1 MCVVRNLT
9 MMTDLYQLT
18 MMYGYFKAGKH
29 NEKAVYDLFFR
40 RQGDETNYA
49 VCAGLE
55 QVIELINNLR
65 FEEEDINYLR
75 SLNLF
80 DEEFMDY
87 LRGFRFTGEIYAI
100 PEGTV
105 VFPME
110 PLVRVRAP
118 ISEAQLVETALLNL
132 VNHQTL
138 IATKASRVVYAAQG
152 DPVLEF
158 VLRRAQ
164 GPDAG
169 IYWRAQRSSAAAP
182 PHQTCLRRKCSA
194 RTAAGTHAH
203 SWVMSFPDE
212 LSAFRAYANTF
223 PRAACSLWILTIRL
237 KAVS

>member
-1 MCVVRNLT
+1 

-29 NEKAVYDLFFR
+29 KDKAVYDLFFR

-55 QVIELINNLR
+55 QVIELVNNIR
-65 FEEEDINYLR
+65 FEKEDIEYLR

-80 DEEFMDY
+80 GEDFLEFLKD
-87 LRGFRFTGEIYAI
+87 FRFTGEIYAI

-110 PLVRVRAP
+110 PLVRVCAP
-118 ISEAQLVETALLNL
+118 ICEAQLIETALLNI

-152 DPVLEF
+152 DAVLEF
-158 VLRRAQ
+158 GLRRAQ

-169 IYWRAQRSSAAAP
+169 IYGA
-182 PHQTCLRRKCSA
+182 
-194 RTAAGTHAH
+194 
-203 SWVMSFPDE
+203 
-212 LSAFRAYANTF
+212 
-223 PRAACSLWILTIRL
+223 RAALIGGCSSTSNVL
-237 KAVS
+237 S